1 MELDSRKNEA
11 RSDMKQ
17 QDIAIEVSDNL
28 VYRTTTTFG
37 IPRCFGDGRSFSV
50 KLL

>member
-17 QDIAIEVSDNL
+17 QDIAIEVSIGLFYGDAQLSAFND
-28 VYRTTTTFG
+28 TFCMTG
-37 IPRCFGDGRSFSV
+37 AS
-50 KLL
+50 

>member
-17 QDIAIEVSDNL
+17 QDIAIEV
-28 VYRTTTTFG
+28 RTGLIFQAPKTLNV
-37 IPRCFGDGRSFSV
+37 R
-50 KLL
+50 